1 MESSPTGPSK
11 LIPWPPQRGQKVTF
25 QTKDGVKEGV
35 LREVLWGLVWRDFLL
50 EDGRVA
56 AEHNVVGCPE
66 PPPWRE
72 PETVSA
78 EERKAW
84 ERRLIVMAETG
95 LDPHDREQLFWADL
109 TQYVTYTYLRFKRVQ
124 EKPGEAA

>member
-11 LIPWPPQRGQKVTF
+11 GIPWPPQRGQEVTF
-25 QTKDGVKEGV
+25 QTKDGFKEGV
-35 LREVLWGLVWRDFLL
+35 LHEVRWGLVWRDFLL
-50 EDGRVA
+50 EDGRVV

-78 EERKAW
+78 KERKAC
-84 ERRLIVMAETG
+84 EKRLIALAEG
-95 LDPHDREQLFWADL
+95 GMDPHDLEQVFWADL
-109 TQYVTYTYLRFKRVQ
+109 TQYVTYTYLRFKRIR

>member
-11 LIPWPPQRGQKVTF
+11 GIPWPPQRGQKVTF
-25 QTKDGVKEGV
+25 QTRDGVKEGI
-35 LREVLWGLVWRDFLL
+35 LREVRWGLVWRDFLL
-50 EDGRVA
+50 ADGRVV

-66 PPPWRE
+66 PPSWRE
-72 PETVSA
+72 PETVSV

-84 ERRLIVMAETG
+84 ERRLIAMAETG
-95 LDPHDREQLFWADL
+95 QYPCDLEQVCWADL
-109 TQYVTYTYLRFKRVQ
+109 TQYVTYTYLRFKRIR